1 MEKRWNINYSQEEFL
16 EVQNYIDSMQDFPAY
31 INNAKA
37 LAATLYHENNILMDC
52 KGEADHLRARN
63 AELEAEAKREIEARI
78 YAEKLLM
85 NEPCTVDSHK
95 QLEAEVARLRK
106 EIISLC
112 NEAEEIK
119 DVYLLVSELKKLVKL
134 EASDG

>member
-63 AELEAEAKREIEARI
+63 AELEAEVASLHNDMEQITANILAFKPSCTHCLQTIRI
-78 YAEKLLM
+78 STRA
-85 NEPCTVDSHK
+85 
-95 QLEAEVARLRK
+95 
-106 EIISLC
+106 
-112 NEAEEIK
+112 
-119 DVYLLVSELKKLVKL
+119 L